1 MNMKILLRKCLL
13 TLSGIPY
20 CITLWTGDKSGA
32 GTDAN
37 VFIQI
42 YGDLGKSEE
51 IQLRNNSD
59 NFERGSKEV
68 FKVMPVFNTMK

>member
-1 MNMKILLRKCLL
+1 MPL
-13 TLSGIPY
+13 TGIPY

-37 VFIQI
+37 VFIQM

-51 IQLRNNSD
+51 IQLKNKSD
-59 NFERGSKEV
+59 NFERGSKEA
-68 FKVMPVFNTMK
+68 FKVILIFNFKKLTF